1 VSALDTL
8 LYGYRTILAAT
19 VEKAQRS
26 KLNFSS
32 AFTVAD
38 NPGTSS
44 TDVSL
49 STSTITITS
58 LVATALAGGVVRLTP
73 ENNALAGSQNDLTI
87 GASVTWVRFTDAA
100 LVTLTGIAHDSTSRV
115 LVLQAVGAGGVQLNH
130 ADAASTATNR
140 FSLVGAANVT
150 LATDACALL
159 VYDVTLTRWVLVAR
173 SS

>member
-1 VSALDTL
+1 MSALDTL

-19 VEKAQRS
+19 VAVTQRS
-26 KLNFSS
+26 KANFSS

-38 NPGTSS
+38 NAGTAS
-44 TDVSL
+44 TDIGL
-49 STSTITITS
+49 ATSQTIAT
-58 LVATALAGGVVRLTP
+58 LVATALTGGVVRVTP

-87 GASVTWVRFTDAA
+87 GASVTMVRFTDAG

-140 FSLVGAANVT
+140 FALTGAANVT
-150 LATDACALL
+150 LATNACALL
-159 VYDVTLTRWVLVAR
+159 VYDVTQTRWLLVAR